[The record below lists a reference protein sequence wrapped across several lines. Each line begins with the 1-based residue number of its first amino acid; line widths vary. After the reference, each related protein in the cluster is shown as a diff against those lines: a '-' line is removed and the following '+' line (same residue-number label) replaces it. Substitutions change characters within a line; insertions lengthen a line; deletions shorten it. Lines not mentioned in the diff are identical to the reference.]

1 MTKVVMYGASW
12 CAPCKATKPAFEKM
26 SEGYLSEMGVEF
38 EYVDVDKVEPSL
50 LQAENVRSV
59 PTITLYRDDHEPLT
73 IKSRTQG
80 KMEME
85 IEYALLPAE
94 NV

>member
-1 MTKVVMYGASW
+1 MSKVVMYGAAW

-38 EYVDVDKVEPSL
+38 EYIDVDKVEPSL

-59 PTITLYRDDHEPLT
+59 PTITLYLEDQPPVT

-85 IEYALLPAE
+85 IEYALLPADG
-94 NV
+94 V